1 MSELLI
7 FLAGTFAGGI
17 IGIIFVA
24 LLIAAKDDKEE

>member
-7 FLAGTFAGGI
+7 FLAGVFAGGI
-17 IGIIFVA
+17 VSIIFIA